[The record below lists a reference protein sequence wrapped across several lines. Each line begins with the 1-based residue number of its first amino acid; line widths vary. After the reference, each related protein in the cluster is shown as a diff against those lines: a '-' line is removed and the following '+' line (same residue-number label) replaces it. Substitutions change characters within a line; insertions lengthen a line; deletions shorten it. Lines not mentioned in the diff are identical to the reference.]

1 MRTQKFESKEKQT
14 MTLSILT
21 NRKPVSLV
29 FSTVLLAV
37 LLAVAGSPFALGQS
51 SSAHRPPAGL
61 TGPPIAFASV
71 ASVGTKQSGTSNIRA
86 DYNST
91 TGLYELKITGVCFL
105 RTSYT
110 TVATVSGYNGFPDGA
125 LFVNTDDDGD
135 FCHATGK
142 LIVGLRDVNGNLEKA
157 DFQVVVFKAQ

>member
-1 MRTQKFESKEKQT
+1 M
-14 MTLSILT
+14 
-21 NRKPVSLV
+21 
-29 FSTVLLAV
+29 
-37 LLAVAGSPFALGQS
+37 
-51 SSAHRPPAGL
+51 HRPSPP
-61 TGPPIAFASV
+61 PPIAFASV
-71 ASVGTKQSGTSNIRA
+71 ASTGAKQSGTANVTT

-135 FCHATGK
+135 FCHSTGK
-142 LIVGLRDVNGNLEKA
+142 LIVGLRDVNGNLQKA
-157 DFQVVVFKAQ
+157 DFQVVVFKAR